1 MSEETLKVILTGG
14 SKSMKGTGVG
24 VRNVNERIELYYGRE
39 YGLSFESEIEEGT
52 TVTLIFPALAKDQ
65 GNEGLKEDETSS

>member
-1 MSEETLKVILTGG
+1 M
-14 SKSMKGTGVG
+14 
-24 VRNVNERIELYYGRE
+24 NERIELYYGRE

-52 TVTLIFPALAKDQ
+52 TVTLIFPALAKGE